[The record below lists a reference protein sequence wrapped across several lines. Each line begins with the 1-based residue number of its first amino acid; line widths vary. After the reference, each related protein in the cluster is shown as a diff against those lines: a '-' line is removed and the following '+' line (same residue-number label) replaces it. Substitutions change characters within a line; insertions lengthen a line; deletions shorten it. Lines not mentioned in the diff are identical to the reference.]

1 MTWEKF
7 WSIIDR
13 VRAQAD
19 MQDEAS
25 VKQFLYTELIKLPQD
40 ELLGFDC
47 AWQSYRNKANFP
59 KMVAAACIIND
70 GSSDDRFTDFR
81 NWLIMQGYDA
91 YRQALIDPDN
101 LAALNIPFRDTEW
114 MGCGNVAWYAYAGQK
129 LRTYFEKE
137 GIAAKLFR
145 KYPAL
150 LKSSADLHQAIMQEQ
165 LAPCRAPETEWE
177 RQMLRTEVKHYID
190 TSGLAYSYNEFYT
203 QNMPD
208 KVAWKTLQSDLFANL
223 PQIKAERMPRD
234 FSVVLP
240 KLWRKRQAWNAE
252 RTKRPPYRGKER

>member
-1 MTWEKF
+1 MRRYLIILMMPCFVVLFGICCLAGCEGSRHHLKKVRLNEVAHSIFYAPQYVAIEK
-7 WSIIDR
+7 
-13 VRAQAD
+13 
-19 MQDEAS
+19 
-25 VKQFLYTELIKLPQD
+25 
-40 ELLGFDC
+40 G
-47 AWQSYRNKANFP
+47 
-59 KMVAAACIIND
+59 
-70 GSSDDRFTDFR
+70 
-81 NWLIMQGYDA
+81 
-91 YRQALIDPDN
+91 
-101 LAALNIPFRDTEW
+101 
-114 MGCGNVAWYAYAGQK
+114 
-129 LRTYFEKE
+129 YFEKE

-150 LKSSADLHQAIMQEQ
+150 LKSSADLHQVIMQEQ
-165 LAPCRAPETEWE
+165 LAPHRAPETEWE

-252 RTKRPPYRGKER
+252 RTKRPPYRGEER